1 MSNESCAPP
10 AATARASR
18 VQVAALSATV
28 PIALAVGAVF
38 AVPTA
43 AVILHG
49 QLARSTGVYLA
60 DDCHSRTA
68 RAPLASDVAFGAGGA
83 TKWPLCGGD

>member
-49 QLARSTGVYLA
+49 LLARSTSVYLA

-68 RAPLASDVAFGAGGA
+68 RAPLASDVAFGAAGA